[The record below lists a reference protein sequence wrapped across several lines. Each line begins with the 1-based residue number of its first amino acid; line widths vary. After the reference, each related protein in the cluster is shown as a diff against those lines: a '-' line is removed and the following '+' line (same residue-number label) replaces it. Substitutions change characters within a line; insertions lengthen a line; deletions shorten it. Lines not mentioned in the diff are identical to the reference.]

1 MNDFFKDIR
10 FSSNELSNEVSKSLG
25 LGRECDNGG
34 LQGQAFKNHM
44 HILFPI
50 PNEHNLGGDWSVQP
64 RAIRWPYAYVSVTV
78 VENGLRR

>member
-44 HILFPI
+44 HILFPT
-50 PNEHNLGGDWSVQP
+50 PNEHNLGGGTGRCSLGQSGGHTHTCLSLSSKMV
-64 RAIRWPYAYVSVTV
+64 
-78 VENGLRR
+78 